1 MHTVTVFA
9 DRLIHRLFTGD
20 PRASAGSH
28 HPRHQV
34 YVGEQ
39 SSGYVVRARAAKA
52 LPVRPLTVPEDLFD
66 NVYDLVDSLTF
77 KSRNISPNMWRVY
90 ELTYELFRTDAID
103 FLDGKKIPLMSAKT
117 KTDYGFP

>member
-1 MHTVTVFA
+1 M
-9 DRLIHRLFTGD
+9 
-20 PRASAGSH
+20 
-28 HPRHQV
+28 
-34 YVGEQ
+34 
-39 SSGYVVRARAAKA
+39 VRARAAKSVA
-52 LPVRPLTVPEDLFD
+52 CPLTVPEDLFD